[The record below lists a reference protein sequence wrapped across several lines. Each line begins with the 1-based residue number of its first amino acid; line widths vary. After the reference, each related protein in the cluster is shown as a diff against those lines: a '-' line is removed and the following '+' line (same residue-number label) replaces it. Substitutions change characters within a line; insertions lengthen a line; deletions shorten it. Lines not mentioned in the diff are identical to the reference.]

1 MAIAPGNEE
10 GWTFP
15 EVTTPIEGYYRCGD
29 STTSGIGVPAVASSG
44 ALCAN
49 SIMSVWEQLELNS
62 KIKMPIQYGR
72 GPVTMTSPQPE
83 KAEESSMFA
92 PLTSLL
98 EKMNN

>member
-1 MAIAPGNEE
+1 MLTYMSYISSL
-10 GWTFP
+10 
-15 EVTTPIEGYYRCGD
+15 IY
-29 STTSGIGVPAVASSG
+29 SVASSG

-83 KAEESSMFA
+83 KKVEESSMFA

-98 EKMNN
+98 ETMNN

>member
-1 MAIAPGNEE
+1 MNISHAHKSILL
-10 GWTFP
+10 
-15 EVTTPIEGYYRCGD
+15 
-29 STTSGIGVPAVASSG
+29 STLFFVYSVASSG

-72 GPVTMTSPQPE
+72 GPVAMTSPQPE
-83 KAEESSMFA
+83 NVEESSMFA